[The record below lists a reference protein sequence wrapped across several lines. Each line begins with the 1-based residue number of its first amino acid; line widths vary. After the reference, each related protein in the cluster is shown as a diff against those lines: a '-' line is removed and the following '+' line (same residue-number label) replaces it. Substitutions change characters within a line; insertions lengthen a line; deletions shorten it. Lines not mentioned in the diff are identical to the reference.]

1 MVSFFRL
8 MMEASQDEVDGQDFV
23 QINETNANSNSV
35 ENSTHNYMDDDNN
48 VPSMHPPS
56 PKENSFG
63 KLERINSRNIFED
76 LLVESS
82 TSGEEVQHQT
92 CPINEDSKKVNDKSI
107 SQQSVLSLKK
117 VCTLGARQCSK
128 ESNQKFKNTKDNTNL
143 SDEDLP
149 SDVVNKHDDLIHVT
163 NETDNPV
170 LVTNEEGTTEA
181 IDKEVEKEDR
191 TNEEIGSKEKEK
203 EGVIKVTDSQ
213 EKMEDG
219 TTMETDNQE
228 RKEGETLDS
237 TNNLQEREEGTSE
250 NSNDLEEEKEGSKEE
265 TESQVRM
272 LDEAPSETI
281 NQVGK
286 ENGSTKERD
295 KQEVKEEETVEK
307 QNSKEE
313 KEKEFSK
320 DTTNKIVETSKILSA
335 SEETLNETPKNSSS
349 KQVNNDNTEVDLEK
363 QDKLPED
370 TDNEDKSK

>member
-203 EGVIKVTDSQ
+203 EGVNKVTDSQ

-237 TNNLQEREEGTSE
+237 TNNLEGREEGTSE

-272 LDEAPSETI
+272 LDEASSETM

-295 KQEVKEEETVEK
+295 KQEVKEEEMVEK

-320 DTTNKIVETSKILSA
+320 DTTN
-335 SEETLNETPKNSSS
+335 ETPKNSSS
-349 KQVNNDNTEVDLEK
+349 KQVNSDNTEVDLEK